1 MTLSSLHLGHTC
13 KNLQCILHTN
23 VLGKAM
29 AVLADANLDQVREDL
44 NVELN
49 AVTDLGKSN
58 GWVYAYFLN
67 FLKSWRLATELVLDH
82 QGVDAFIV
90 VIINLQ
96 SDATLCYS
104 LNISVVATNPGY
116 MGKPRM
122 VYCEVFLH
130 LEACKSCRASV
141 IELYTTTFR
150 KSVLQKCFLAL
161 LFLSG
166 KKK

>member
-1 MTLSSLHLGHTC
+1 
-13 KNLQCILHTN
+13 
-23 VLGKAM
+23 M

-96 SDATLCYS
+96 CDATLKFVKACYL
-104 LNISVVATNPGY
+104 LNISVLAINPGY
-116 MGKPRM
+116 IGKPRM

-130 LEACKSCRASV
+130 L
-141 IELYTTTFR
+141 
-150 KSVLQKCFLAL
+150 
-161 LFLSG
+161 
-166 KKK
+166 